1 MASSENMFDRIFME
15 DWQVMSVQKELLTL
29 VSLLINGPNIDNSKF
44 SQPSLTVSK
53 FILLNFE

>member
-1 MASSENMFDRIFME
+1 ME
-15 DWQVMSVQKELLTL
+15 DWQVMSVRKELLTL